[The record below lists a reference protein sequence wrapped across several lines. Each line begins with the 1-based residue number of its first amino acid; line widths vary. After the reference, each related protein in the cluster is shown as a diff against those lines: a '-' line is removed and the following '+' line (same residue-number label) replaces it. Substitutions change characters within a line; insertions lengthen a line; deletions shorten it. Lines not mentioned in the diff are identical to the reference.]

1 LILSKFTGDGEAPPN
16 IVLWDLGEPVSSW
29 WYISNGK
36 RRGPVSPDELQRLLN
51 EGTVTATSPLWKT
64 GMKEWLPAAQ
74 IDEVVPLLK
83 SLPPDIPPVYQQKS
97 SSGPWRKVRRHLG
110 STIALIL
117 GCLAVIGGLARLG
130 QAPDGGTSSSVAGAV
145 MILGA
150 LAYRS
155 AKKRK
160 LGEVKATLT
169 RQFLEI
175 VLLVLICLGIL
186 MQNNLKILIATDPIP
201 NFVIPVWAVVAYLI
215 IAFIPSTSFKSGG
228 AQGPI
233 R

>member
-1 LILSKFTGDGEAPPN
+1 
-16 IVLWDLGEPVSSW
+16 
-29 WYISNGK
+29 
-36 RRGPVSPDELQRLLN
+36 
-51 EGTVTATSPLWKT
+51 
-64 GMKEWLPAAQ
+64 
-74 IDEVVPLLK
+74 
-83 SLPPDIPPVYQQKS
+83 
-97 SSGPWRKVRRHLG
+97 
-110 STIALIL
+110 
-117 GCLAVIGGLARLG
+117 
-130 QAPDGGTSSSVAGAV
+130 

-155 AKKRK
+155 ARKRK